1 MHYGMIATGN
11 HIDFDSLRAAPRPY
25 RGMRIRLGLVITVN
39 AYRRDAGDGCPYE
52 RNGAVGN
59 GLIRSAIPGASRGMH
74 EDAPQKPD
82 DKKQHRLAPFPGS
95 ADVFCSCMA
104 ISKPYFAK
112 RGAIFWR

>member
-1 MHYGMIATGN
+1 
-11 HIDFDSLRAAPRPY
+11 
-25 RGMRIRLGLVITVN
+25 MRIRLGLVATVTLP
-39 AYRRDAGDGCPYE
+39 RRAAGDGCPYE

-95 ADVFCSCMA
+95 ADVFFACMES
-104 ISKPYFAK
+104 SKFYFAK